1 MVFFVFFGSTP
12 LKMSFDSFYFLRSA
26 QNLLFLY
33 DFFLLAVY
41 VRFILL
47 QGGKTSMDV
56 PSAIETF
63 FFLMFRLP
71 LLLHFLRTVRYLKH
85 SCFLL
90 FIDGF

>member
-1 MVFFVFFGSTP
+1 
-12 LKMSFDSFYFLRSA
+12 MSFDSFYFLRSA

-63 FFLMFRLP
+63 FFP
-71 LLLHFLRTVRYLKH
+71 YVSATAAAALLAD
-85 SCFLL
+85 SSL
-90 FIDGF
+90 FEA